1 LADRAGQARETAT
14 VTEQSDTANA
24 AMRRYWNEVAGPRWV
39 GLGGAQEARNVEVAR
54 ILLEAAAAVP
64 GERVLD
70 VGCGTGATLI
80 PFAAAVGPQGHAT
93 GIDIAAPMLA
103 RARERVAEQGLTN
116 VTLLQADAQVHDFAP
131 ASFDLVTSRF
141 GVMFF
146 ADPTAA
152 FRNLCGALRPGGRL
166 CMAVWAAVA
175 ENVHRRIPLEIA
187 VRRLGPPSPQPPHAP
202 DAQVFADRDY
212 FRSVL
217 TAAGFADIAIEP
229 KRFHV
234 VGASV
239 SGMADNVVLFG
250 AIQRLLDEK
259 QADAATRQAIVK
271 ETEAAFAAYAAP
283 NGEVRLPGTF
293 LLATARRPT

>member
-1 LADRAGQARETAT
+1 MSEPNPEPAA
-14 VTEQSDTANA
+14 ANA

-54 ILLEAAAAVP
+54 MLLEAAAVQP

-93 GIDIAAPMLA
+93 GVDIAAPMLE

-116 VTLLQADAQVHDFAP
+116 VTLLQADAQVHGFAP
-131 ASFDLVTSRF
+131 ASFDMVTSRF

-152 FRNLCGALRPGGRL
+152 FRNLYGALRPGGRL

-187 VRRLGPPSPQPPHAP
+187 VRLLGPPSPQPPHTP
-202 DAQVFADRDY
+202 DAQVFADLDY
-212 FRSVL
+212 FRGVL

-259 QADAATRQAIVK
+259 HADAATRQRIVK
-271 ETEAAFAAYAAP
+271 ETEAAFAAYATP
-283 NGEVRLPGTF
+283 SGEIRLPGTF

>member
-1 LADRAGQARETAT
+1 M
-14 VTEQSDTANA
+14 TEQSDTANA

-54 ILLEAAAAVP
+54 MLLEAAAAEP

-93 GIDIAAPMLA
+93 GIDIAAPMLE

-116 VTLLQADAQVHDFAP
+116 VTLLQADAQVHEFAP

-152 FRNLCGALRPGGRL
+152 FSNLCAALRPGGRL

-217 TAAGFADIAIEP
+217 VAAGFADIAIEP
-229 KRFHV
+229 KKFHV
-234 VGASV
+234 IGASV

-259 QADAATRQAIVK
+259 HADTATRQAIVK
-271 ETEAAFAAYAAP
+271 ETEAAFAAYATP
-283 NGEVRLPGTF
+283 SGEIRLPGTF
-293 LLATARRPT
+293 LLATAHRPA

>member
-1 LADRAGQARETAT
+1 MSEASEH
-14 VTEQSDTANA
+14 SSANA

-39 GLGGAQEARNVEVAR
+39 GLGGAQEARNVEVAAL
-54 ILLEAAAAVP
+54 LLEAAAAAP

-70 VGCGTGATLI
+70 VGCGTGATLL
-80 PFAAAVGPQGHAT
+80 PFAAAVGPHGHAT

-103 RARERVAEQGLTN
+103 RARDRVAEQGLTN

-152 FRNLCGALRPGGRL
+152 FRNLFGALRPGGRL

-175 ENVHRRIPLEIA
+175 ENVHRKIPLEIA
-187 VRRLGPPSPQPPHAP
+187 VRHLGPPSPQPPHAP
-202 DAQVFADRDY
+202 DAQVFADRGY

-217 TAAGFADIAIEP
+217 AAAGFADIAIEP

-259 QADAATRQAIVK
+259 QADAATRRAIVK

-293 LLATARRPT
+293 LLVTARRPG